1 MPRFNE
7 KSVVEDYI
15 VEQLQSK
22 GWTFV
27 PGNALDRDNF
37 EEPLLIRNLIKQVKA
52 INPIDLSDEDIKN
65 LLNELRFKPS
75 TQEGIKQIL
84 LYLKEGISIKIE
96 KDKTLKRIRLFD
108 YDNVQNNEFI
118 VTRQAVYIRGNKQI
132 RTDIFLYV
140 NGIPLVDIE
149 CKNPASFSENWF
161 DAYKQIKSYEQD
173 IPELYKYVQIGVA
186 AEQIAKYFPI
196 IPWQEEVKTS
206 EWKVFEKDSIDST
219 IELFTPHQLLDIIN
233 NFLFYRIEFGEATK
247 VLPRYMQ
254 YGAVNK
260 VVSRVVNHIKGKEP

>member
-22 GWTFV
+22 GWAFV

-84 LYLKEGISIKIE
+84 LYLREGISIKIE

-118 VTRQAVYIRGNKQI
+118 VTRQAVYTRGNKQI
-132 RTDIFLYV
+132 RTDILLYV
-140 NGIPLVDIE
+140 NVIP
-149 CKNPASFSENWF
+149 
-161 DAYKQIKSYEQD
+161 
-173 IPELYKYVQIGVA
+173 
-186 AEQIAKYFPI
+186 
-196 IPWQEEVKTS
+196 
-206 EWKVFEKDSIDST
+206 
-219 IELFTPHQLLDIIN
+219 
-233 NFLFYRIEFGEATK
+233 
-247 VLPRYMQ
+247 
-254 YGAVNK
+254 
-260 VVSRVVNHIKGKEP
+260 